1 MRWSCVYRRKRQK
14 VDTEMNFQEEIP
26 CKTWTA
32 PKPLWVKCNNGNTP
46 NEEKEVLRF

>member
-1 MRWSCVYRRKRQK
+1 MFTKERDKK

-32 PKPLWVKCNNGNTP
+32 PKPLWVKCNNGILQA
-46 NEEKEVLRF
+46 KRRRFLGFER